1 MRNFGLIVAGVAGL
15 AVLTTGLGF
24 ALSNNDDRAPMELA
38 DSSDGRADVSEAD
51 MEARIADERA
61 AADARVAQAEAR
73 AQAKIECE
81 RERQEASNKGAVVGG
96 VTGAV
101 IGSQVAGSGAKS
113 EGGVIG
119 GLAGVMV
126 GRDIAKKDHRC

>member
-1 MRNFGLIVAGVAGL
+1 MRNLGLLVAGIAGA
-15 AVLTTGLGF
+15 AVLTTGIGF
-24 ALSNNDDRAPMELA
+24 ALSNSANRAPVELA
-38 DSSDGRADVSEAD
+38 EVSADAPRGMTEAE

-61 AADARVAQAEAR
+61 AAEAR
-73 AQAKIECE
+73 AQAKIDCE
-81 RERQEASNKGAVVGG
+81 RARQEASNQGAIVGG

-101 IGSQVAGSGAKS
+101 VGSQVAGDGAKS

>member
-1 MRNFGLIVAGVAGL
+1 MRNIGLMVAGIAGA

-24 ALSNNDDRAPMELA
+24 ALSNSANSANRAPVELA
-38 DSSDGRADVSEAD
+38 DASRDAPSGMTEAD

-61 AADARVAQAEAR
+61 AAEAR
-73 AQAKIECE
+73 AQAKIDCE
-81 RERQEASNKGAVVGG
+81 RARQEASNQGAIVGG

-101 IGSQVAGSGAKS
+101 IGSQVAGDGAKS